1 MTTSIVICAVTCA
14 GMILSILLLPQLRI
28 GKLRF
33 DTYCLCALAGACAML
48 CAGCAEPTKILSA
61 FTADNA
67 VNPLKILTLF
77 ISMTVLSVFL
87 DEVGF
92 FAYIAAFALKKA
104 GRSRKRLFFYLYVT
118 VSVLT
123 VFTSNDIIILT
134 FTPFIC
140 YFAKN
145 AKIDPV
151 PYLFAEFIAA
161 NTWSMALIIGNPTNI
176 YISSAMGI
184 DFVSYL
190 EVMIL
195 PTIAAGLVTL
205 GILWLCFGK
214 SLSKPIE
221 VSPDDGEEAKIKN
234 KPLLIIG
241 LALLSACTLIM
252 AVGSYFDIEMWIVS
266 FSSAVL
272 LFILV
277 LIASAVWKRKPE
289 ELCGCL
295 RRAPWQLIPFV
306 LSMFVIVSALDD
318 SGATALLG
326 KLLGEENVVFS
337 YGLSSALAANM
348 INNIPMS
355 VLYVP
360 VLGTLPE
367 TVATSAAFGAIVG
380 SNIGAFITPVGAL
393 AGIMWMSLLKRYG
406 VSFSFGKFV
415 RYGAVTAIPAILAA
429 LAVISLII

>member
-1 MTTSIVICAVTCA
+1 MITSIVICAVTCVL
-14 GMILSILLLPQLRI
+14 MILSILLLPQIKI
-28 GKLRF
+28 GKLKL
-33 DTYCLCALAGACAML
+33 DTYCVVALAGACAML
-48 CAGCAEPTKILSA
+48 IAGCAKPKEILSA

-92 FAYIAAFALKKA
+92 FGYIAAFALKKA
-104 GRSRKRLFFYLYVT
+104 GRSRKRLFFYLYIT

-140 YFAKN
+140 YFAKS

-190 EVMIL
+190 KVMIL
-195 PTIAAGLVTL
+195 PTVAAGLVAL

-221 VSPDDGEEAKIKN
+221 VSPDEGEEAKIKN

-241 LALLSACTLIM
+241 LVLLSVCTLIM

-277 LIASAVWKRKPE
+277 LIASAVQKHKPT
-289 ELCGCL
+289 ELGGCL

-326 KLLGEENVVFS
+326 KLLGEKNVVFS

-360 VLGTLPE
+360 VLGTLP
-367 TVATSAAFGAIVG
+367 VSIATPAAFGAIVG

-393 AGIMWMSLLKRYG
+393 AEIMWMSLLKRYD
-406 VSFSFGKFV
+406 VSFSFGKFM
-415 RYGAVTAIPAILAA
+415 RYGAVTAIPTILAA

>member
-1 MTTSIVICAVTCA
+1 
-14 GMILSILLLPQLRI
+14 
-28 GKLRF
+28 
-33 DTYCLCALAGACAML
+33 
-48 CAGCAEPTKILSA
+48 
-61 FTADNA
+61 
-67 VNPLKILTLF
+67 
-77 ISMTVLSVFL
+77 MTVLSVFL

-92 FAYIAAFALKKA
+92 FGYIAAFALKKA
-104 GRSRKRLFFYLYVT
+104 GRSRKRLFFYLYIT

-140 YFAKN
+140 YFAKS

-190 EVMIL
+190 KVMIL
-195 PTIAAGLVTL
+195 PTMAAGLVAL

-221 VSPDDGEEAKIKN
+221 VSPDEGEEAKIKN

-241 LALLSACTLIM
+241 LVLLSVCTLIM

-277 LIASAVWKRKPE
+277 LIASAVQKHKPT
-289 ELCGCL
+289 ELGGCL

-326 KLLGEENVVFS
+326 KLLGEKNVVFS

-367 TVATSAAFGAIVG
+367 SIATPAAFGAIVG

-393 AGIMWMSLLKRYG
+393 AGIMWMSLLKRYD
-406 VSFSFGKFV
+406 VSFSFGKFM
-415 RYGAVTAIPAILAA
+415 RYGAVTAIPTILAA

>member
-33 DTYCLCALAGACAML
+33 DTYCLFALAGACAML

-214 SLSKPIE
+214 SLSKPIA

-277 LIASAVWKRKPE
+277 LIASAVRKRKPE

-295 RRAPWQLIPFV
+295 RRAPWQLIP

-326 KLLGEENVVFS
+326 KLLGEKNVVFS

-415 RYGAVTAIPAILAA
+415 RYGAVTAIPTILAA

>member
-1 MTTSIVICAVTCA
+1 MITSIVICAVTCVA
-14 GMILSILLLPQLRI
+14 MILSILLLPQLKI
-28 GKLRF
+28 GKLRL
-33 DTYCLCALAGACAML
+33 DTYCLVSLAGAIAML
-48 CAGCAEPTKILSA
+48 ISGCAEPKKIFSA
-61 FTADNA
+61 FVADNA
-67 VNPLKILTLF
+67 VNPIKILTLF

-92 FAYIAAFALKKA
+92 FSYIAAFALKKA
-104 GRSRKRLFFYLYVT
+104 GRSRKRLFFYLYIT

-151 PYLFAEFIAA
+151 PYLFAEFVAA

-190 EVMIL
+190 EVMLL
-195 PTIAAGLVTL
+195 PTTVAGLVAL
-205 GILWLCFGK
+205 GMLWLCFGK
-214 SLSKPIE
+214 SLSEPME
-221 VSPDDGEEAKIKN
+221 TATVDEEEAKIKN

-241 LALLSACTLIM
+241 LVLISACTLIM

-266 FSSAVL
+266 LSFATL

-277 LIASAVWKRKPE
+277 PIASAVRKRKPE
-289 ELCGCL
+289 ELGGCL

-326 KLLGEENVVFS
+326 TLLGEKNTVFS

-360 VLGTLPE
+360 VLGMLPE
-367 TVATSAAFGAIVG
+367 SVATSAAFGAIVG

-406 VSFSFGKFV
+406 VSFSIGKFV
-415 RYGAVTAIPAILAA
+415 RYGIATALPTIIAA
-429 LAVISLII
+429 LAVISLVI

>member
-1 MTTSIVICAVTCA
+1 MITSIVICAVTCA

-48 CAGCAEPTKILSA
+48 CAGYAEPTKILSA

-92 FAYIAAFALKKA
+92 FAYIAAFALGKA

-195 PTIAAGLVTL
+195 PTIAAGLVAL

-277 LIASAVWKRKPE
+277 LIASAVRKRKPE

-415 RYGAVTAIPAILAA
+415 RYGAVTAIPTILAA